1 MSGLNWQFRVCR
13 MFIDDHRK
21 NIDDRK
27 SSFIGPRP
35 LNQNTWYLRRW
46 KKYGKPH
53 PWKRSGGGRE
63 GWGGYR
69 AIRGYNISMLAG
81 ACPARLVSRC
91 HLCQVML
98 L

>member
-1 MSGLNWQFRVCR
+1 MKKR
-13 MFIDDHRK
+13 HRSWERREK
-21 NIDDRK
+21 RK
-27 SSFIGPRP
+27 EKEGKVP
-35 LNQNTWYLRRW
+35 NTWYLRRW

-53 PWKRSGGGRE
+53 PWQRSRGGGGGGRE

-69 AIRGYNISMLAG
+69 AIRGYNISMLTG
-81 ACPARLVSRC
+81 ACPAGLVSRC